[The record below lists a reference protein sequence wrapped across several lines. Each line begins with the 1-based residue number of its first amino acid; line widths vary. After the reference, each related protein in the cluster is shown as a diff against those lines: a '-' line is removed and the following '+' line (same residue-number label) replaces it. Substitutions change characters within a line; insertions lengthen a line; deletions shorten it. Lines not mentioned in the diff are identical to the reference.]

1 MDKVPLKIL
10 MLDVGGSN
18 VKLRVS
24 GTEEIRKV
32 PSGREFTAKQMV
44 KEVKEAA
51 KDWDYDVIT
60 LGYPS
65 LIEDGRPVREP
76 LNLGGGWLG
85 FDYEKEFGR
94 PVRFIND
101 ASMQALANYEGG
113 RMLFM
118 GFGTSTGATY
128 IIHDVLVPLEI
139 GLLRLARKGQFM
151 DLLGKAYLKTE
162 GKKQWLE
169 HVQEAVFI
177 LQDVFKPTDTVLG
190 GGNAKLI
197 DPLPPGCRLST
208 NHNAFRGAERLWPG
222 SDMLAEPC
230 GSSWRIRREQGGFSP
245 TKLQGGI
252 QEV

>member
-1 MDKVPLKIL
+1 MKDNPNPLKIL

-18 VKLRVS
+18 VKLRVTGS
-24 GTEEIRKV
+24 DELRKI
-32 PSGREFTAKQMV
+32 PTGREFTAAQLVENVKQTV
-44 KEVKEAA
+44 G
-51 KDWDYDVIT
+51 DWQYDVIT

-65 LIEDGRPVREP
+65 LIEDGKPVREP

-85 FDYEKEFGR
+85 FDFEKALQR

-139 GLLRLARKGQFM
+139 GLLRLAKRGQFM
-151 DLLGKAYLKTE
+151 DRLCKEYLKGE
-162 GKKQWLE
+162 GRKKWLH
-169 HVQEAVFI
+169 HVYDAVAI

-197 DPLPPGCRLST
+197 DPLPEGCRLST
-208 NHNAFRGAERLWPG
+208 NHSAFRGAMRLWPG
-222 SDMLAEPC
+222 ADLIAEPH
-230 GSSWRIRREQGGFSP
+230 GSSWRLRWENARAKPVE
-245 TKLQGGI
+245 KLG
-252 QEV
+252 